1 MTTDFY
7 VFVIIAV
14 YLFTAAVIYLVFRD
28 RMKEMET
35 EYRFNFNRVCFT
47 FSETMKEVT
56 KVLEAM
62 QAQQAEDEAEEDEAS
77 APDPEDEI

>member
-28 RMKEMET
+28 RMREMET
-35 EYRFNFNRVCFT
+35 EYRLNFYKVCFT

-56 KVLEAM
+56 KALEAM
-62 QAQQAEDEAEEDEAS
+62 QGETEEEDGADNS
-77 APDPEDEI
+77 

>member
-56 KVLEAM
+56 KALEAM
-62 QAQQAEDEAEEDEAS
+62 QAETEEEDGADNS
-77 APDPEDEI
+77 

>member
-28 RMKEMET
+28 RMREIET
-35 EYRFNFNRVCFT
+35 EYRFNFNRVCST
-47 FSETMKEVT
+47 FVYTMQTVT
-56 KVLEAM
+56 QAL
-62 QAQQAEDEAEEDEAS
+62 QAQQAEDETEEDEAP
-77 APDPEDEI
+77 ALDPEDEI